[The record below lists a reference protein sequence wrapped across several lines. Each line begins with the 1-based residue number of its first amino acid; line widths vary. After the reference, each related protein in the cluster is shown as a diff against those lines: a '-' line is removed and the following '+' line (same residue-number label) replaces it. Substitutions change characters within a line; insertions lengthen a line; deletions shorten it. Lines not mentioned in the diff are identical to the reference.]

1 MKVLILF
8 TSNIS
13 LLQWKKKKI
22 LNREIS
28 LYYKFNRKYKF
39 YFLTY
44 GDEKDLSIIPND
56 KIKVI
61 PIFCNKKILKNK
73 FFRFLYSI
81 FFIIYNI
88 KKFREFD
95 IIKSNQLLGSHL
107 GLLIRMLLKKK
118 LICRM
123 GYDPNFFLS
132 KKKNVFIKKILVK
145 LYSYLVFYFSD
156 KIVVTTSFIK
166 NNLVKNF
173 FINKKKIF
181 INPNFIDT
189 KLFNNKHINKTIQL
203 KNFISISRLDDQKN
217 LDFLFNE
224 ISLANAKLD
233 LIGLEKKTD
242 YYQEIKKK
250 YSSINFLG
258 LIDNQNI
265 KKKFIKY
272 DAFILLSKFEG
283 NPKSLLEAMSCGM
296 LVVGSNVDGINNVI
310 RHGKNGFLI
319 DLKTGGLLEL
329 IKDIKN
335 KKFNIKKIRENS
347 RKFVIKNHSL
357 KKIMN
362 NEEFIYNS
370 INLL

>member
-13 LLQWKKKKI
+13 LFDWEKKKI

-28 LYYKFNRKYKF
+28 LYLKFNSNYKF

-44 GDEKDLSIIPND
+44 GDEKDLSVISNS

-61 PIFCNKKILKNK
+61 PIFLKKNLFKNK
-73 FFRFLYSI
+73 FFRFLYSL
-81 FFIIYNI
+81 FFVIYNI
-88 KKFREFD
+88 KKFKKFD

-107 GLLIRMLLKKK
+107 GLLIKIFLKKK

-123 GYDPNFFLS
+123 GYDPNFFFS
-132 KKKNVFIKKILVK
+132 MKRNSFIKKNLMK
-145 LYSYLVFYFSD
+145 FYSYIVFYFSD
-156 KIVVTTSFIK
+156 RIVVTTYFTKKYLIK
-166 NNLVKNF
+166 NF
-173 FINKKKIF
+173 YINEKKIF

-189 KLFNNKHINKTIQL
+189 SLFNNKYINNNINLTK
-203 KNFISISRLDDQKN
+203 FISISRLDEQKN

-233 LIGLEKKTD
+233 LIGLEKETD
-242 YYQEIKKK
+242 YFQKIKKK
-250 YSSINFLG
+250 YSGISFLG

-265 KKKFIKY
+265 KKIFAKY

-296 LVVGSNVDGINNVI
+296 LVIGSNVDGINNVI
-310 RHGKNGFLI
+310 DHGKNGFLI
-319 DLKTGGLLEL
+319 DLKIGSLAKL
-329 IKDIKN
+329 IKRINN
-335 KKFNIKKIRENS
+335 KEFNIKIIRESS

-357 KKIMN
+357 KKIMK
-362 NEEFIYNS
+362 NEELIYNF
-370 INLL
+370 I

>member
-13 LLQWKKKKI
+13 LFEWKRKKI

-28 LYYKFNRKYKF
+28 LYLKFNSDYKF

-44 GDEKDLSIIPND
+44 GDEKDLSIIPNS
-56 KIKVI
+56 KINVI
-61 PIFCNKKILKNK
+61 PIFCNKKIFKNK

-81 FFIIYNI
+81 FFVIYNI
-88 KKFREFD
+88 KKFRKFD

-107 GLLIRMLLKKK
+107 GILIKILLRKR

-132 KKKNVFIKKILVK
+132 KQKNVFIKRTLIKF
-145 LYSYLVFYFSD
+145 YSYLVFYFSD
-156 KIVVTTSFIK
+156 RIIVTTTFIK
-166 NNLVKNF
+166 NYLIRNF
-173 FINKKKIF
+173 FINEKKFF

-189 KLFNNKHINKTIQL
+189 NLFNNKHINKTTQL
-203 KNFISISRLDDQKN
+203 KNFISISRLDEQKN
-217 LDFLFNE
+217 LLFLFNE
-224 ISLANAKLD
+224 ISLSNAKLD
-233 LIGLEKKTD
+233 LIGLKKKSD
-242 YYQEIKKK
+242 FYQKIKKK
-250 YSSINFLG
+250 YLGINFLG
-258 LIDNQNI
+258 QIDNQNI
-265 KKKFIKY
+265 KKMFIKY

-296 LVVGSNVDGINNVI
+296 LVVGSNVDGINNI
-310 RHGKNGFLI
+310 IDHGQNGFLI
-319 DLKTGGLLEL
+319 DLKTGSLSDL
-329 IKDIKN
+329 IKDIKD

-362 NEEFIYNS
+362 NEEFVYNS
-370 INLL
+370 IKLL